1 MTLPQ
6 LSKAL
11 TSLYNSLGNAWI
23 VENLESEPF
32 EFRVF
37 VRKGDHTDLHSFVV
51 EVYTDRPIPHTIPY
65 KDSSK
70 QPTRANGIHY
80 SVLRNKFEDLSDYVD
95 RFGGF
100 GRTLGVKF
108 MDLES
113 SIN

>member
-37 VRKGDHTDLHSFVV
+37 VRRGDNDDLTDYVV

-65 KDSSK
+65 KNPSK
-70 QPTRANGIHY
+70 QPTRADGIHY
-80 SVLRNKFEDLSDYVD
+80 SVLRNKFEDLCDYVD

-100 GRTLGVKF
+100 RKTLGVKF